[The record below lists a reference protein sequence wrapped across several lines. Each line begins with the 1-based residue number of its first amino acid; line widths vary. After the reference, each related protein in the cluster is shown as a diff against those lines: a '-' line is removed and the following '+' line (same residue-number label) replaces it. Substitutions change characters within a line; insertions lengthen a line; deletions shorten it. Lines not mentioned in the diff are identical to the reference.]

1 MQMELINFDADLV
14 TSAQALAVDGIVNE
28 YGVEPLV
35 EVTDG
40 EGKDEQKDNEES
52 KLPITPPTCNNIDE
66 AIETLT
72 NAV

>member
-1 MQMELINFDADLV
+1 MQMDLINFDADLV

-40 EGKDEQKDNEES
+40 EGKDE
-52 KLPITPPTCNNIDE
+52 
-66 AIETLT
+66 
-72 NAV
+72 